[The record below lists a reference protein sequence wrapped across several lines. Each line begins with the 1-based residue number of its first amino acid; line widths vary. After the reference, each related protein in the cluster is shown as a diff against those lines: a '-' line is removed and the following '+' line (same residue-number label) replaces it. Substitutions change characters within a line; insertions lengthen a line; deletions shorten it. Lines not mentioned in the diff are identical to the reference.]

1 MEFAATFKKAKQG
14 DLSFVIR
21 GGVLEVEQLS
31 RDSTTAKELLL
42 GFCARLGVDRI
53 IDGAG
58 ELVLRGCVWIVVVLQ
73 LQLGEVTQGTSTV
86 EARSPAHPLGATE
99 KSLLRSALQEKSA
112 RRKNRKGHK
121 IGRCVLKPILMV
133 SLWVVTTRK
142 SCLQQPF
149 VSET

>member
-1 MEFAATFKKAKQG
+1 MHYLFELVGLLGGLQMQQLSAEFTVQFAATLKKAKQG

-73 LQLGEVTQGTSTV
+73 LQLGDLEQAGYFGG
-86 EARSPAHPLGATE
+86 AR
-99 KSLLRSALQEKSA
+99 
-112 RRKNRKGHK
+112 
-121 IGRCVLKPILMV
+121 
-133 SLWVVTTRK
+133 
-142 SCLQQPF
+142 
-149 VSET
+149 